1 MKKRKKLGSDYV
13 DLGSGI
19 PVYGHK
25 SKSIRLRDDMDFSLK
40 IHDKKS
46 KPDYVHFGS
55 GRKWYGV

>member
-1 MKKRKKLGSDYV
+1 MKKEKTLGSNYV

-19 PVYGHK
+19 PVYGYK

-40 IHDKKS
+40 LHDKKS

-55 GRKWYGV
+55 GRKRYGL